1 MQLDQY
7 ISDLLYR
14 YECVILP
21 GFGAFLTQYQ
31 SAQVHQTT
39 NAFYPPKKKL
49 SFNSQL
55 VTNDGL
61 LANYIAKAEGISHEV
76 ANAKIATY
84 ARALSNFVKAPGGH
98 TLENIGRL
106 LTDTEGN
113 LQFEPSYHLNYLTAS
128 FGLSSYTSSQI
139 TRELLKVTP
148 DVKVLREVYKEEVE
162 AIEETTPIAITPER
176 RNNGWI
182 KYAAATVVGIGV
194 LSFFGAT
201 YVKKVEEHNYASR
214 AEAREQLE
222 DKIQEATFVI
232 NNPLPAIQLAISKPL
247 GKYHIVA
254 GAFREEE
261 NALTRVN
268 QLRDKGYD
276 ARQIGTNKYGLH
288 QVVYGSF
295 IDSDNAINTLREI
308 RAEDNKTAWL
318 LVEELD

>member
-31 SAQVHQTT
+31 SAQVHETT

-61 LANYIAKAEGISHEV
+61 LANYIAQAEGISHEL
-76 ANAKIATY
+76 ANIKVATY
-84 ARALSNFVKAPGGH
+84 AKALSNFVKAPSGH
-98 TLENIGRL
+98 TIENIGTFS
-106 LTDTEGN
+106 TDSDGK
-113 LQFEPSYHLNYLTAS
+113 LQFEPSYHLNYLTSS
-128 FGLSSYTSSQI
+128 FGLSSYTSSQVI
-139 TRELLKVTP
+139 RE
-148 DVKVLREVYKEEVE
+148 VKVLREVYKEEVE

-182 KYAAATVVGIGV
+182 KYAAAAVIGIGA
-194 LSFFGAT
+194 LSVFGVN
-201 YVKKVEEHNYASR
+201 YVKKVEEHNYVSR

-232 NNPLPAIQLAISKPL
+232 ENPLPAIQLAISKPV

-295 IDSDNAINTLREI
+295 TDSNDAINTLRKI

-318 LVEELD
+318 LVEELE

>member
-31 SAQVHQTT
+31 SAQVHETT

-55 VTNDGL
+55 ITNDGL
-61 LANYIAKAEGISHEV
+61 LANYIAQAEGIPHEL
-76 ANAKIATY
+76 ANIKVATY
-84 ARALSNFVKAPGGH
+84 AKALSNFVKTPGGH

-106 LTDTEGN
+106 STDNEGN

-128 FGLSSYTSSQI
+128 FGLSSYTSSQV
-139 TRELLKVTP
+139 TREVTLTP
-148 DVKVLREVYKEEVE
+148 DAKVLREVYKEEVE
-162 AIEETTPIAITPER
+162 AIEKTTPIAITPER

-182 KYAAATVVGIGV
+182 KYAAAAVIGVGV
-194 LSFFGAT
+194 LSFFGAN
-201 YVKKVEEHNYASR
+201 YVKEVEEHNYASR

-222 DKIQEATFVI
+222 DKMQEATFVI
-232 NNPLPAIQLAISKPL
+232 ENPLPVIQLAISKPL

-261 NALTRVN
+261 NAITRVE
-268 QLRDKGYD
+268 QLRAKGYD
-276 ARQIGTNKYGLH
+276 ARQIGVNRYGLH

-295 IDSDNAINTLREI
+295 TESNDAINTLREI
-308 RAEDNKTAWL
+308 RKEDNKTAWL
-318 LVEELD
+318 LVEELE

>member
-31 SAQVHQTT
+31 SAQVHETT

-61 LANYIAKAEGISHEV
+61 LANYIAQAEGISHEL
-76 ANAKIATY
+76 ANIKVATY
-84 ARALSNFVKAPGGH
+84 ARALSNFVKVPGGH
-98 TLENIGRL
+98 TIENIGTL
-106 LTDTEGN
+106 STDTDGK
-113 LQFEPSYHLNYLTAS
+113 LQFEPSYHLNYLTSS
-128 FGLSSYTSSQI
+128 FGLSSYTSSQV
-139 TRELLKVTP
+139 TRE
-148 DVKVLREVYKEEVE
+148 VKVLREVYKEEVE

-182 KYAAATVVGIGV
+182 KYAAAAVIGV
-194 LSFFGAT
+194 GALSIFGID
-201 YVKKVEEHNYASR
+201 YVKKVEEHNYVSR

-232 NNPLPAIQLAISKPL
+232 ENPLPAIQLAISKPV

-268 QLRDKGYD
+268 QLIDKGYN
-276 ARQIGTNKYGLH
+276 ARQIGTNKYGLY

-295 IDSDNAINTLREI
+295 TDSNEALTTLRNI
-308 RAEDNKTAWL
+308 RQEDNKTAWL
-318 LVEELD
+318 LVEELK